1 MNQAAQATSQSDDGD
16 QFDAFRKKVEGTNI
30 NRDTL
35 LATDYLNHFNEIVML
50 LEMLP
55 DMPDIFEDAREWRPK
70 TYKQHFEDS
79 NFTDRELAIAAY
91 DHVPENFRLAFEG
104 FVSHMDR
111 IVASSLAMV
120 AEAIAADDQPRLR
133 DVSKTASDTLKDL
146 INAVATIIRGHEVS
160 VDQHEIDDLFTE

>member
-1 MNQAAQATSQSDDGD
+1 MYQAAQGTSQSDDGD
-16 QFDAFRKKVEGTNI
+16 QFDVFRKKVEGTNI
-30 NRDTL
+30 NGETL

-91 DHVPENFRLAFEG
+91 DHVPENFRQAFEG

-120 AEAIAADDQPRLR
+120 GDAIAADDQRRLQN
-133 DVSKTASDTLKDL
+133 VSKTACDTLKYL
-146 INAVATIIRGHEVS
+146 INAVAAIIRGHEMS
-160 VDQHEIDDLFTE
+160 VDQHDIDDLFTE